1 MTNHKKQ
8 LMSLRVPA
16 NSFKAAAPNTM
27 TKEAAP
33 ARPLFN
39 FRSFLSAG
47 IKWPRNKKKSEPG
60 VPTDAPGHRHKGSYL
75 SEKMHK
81 LEDGNIEKSDPF
93 PLKAPLPPRSNFQTF
108 WAGLKERF
116 FRFMEVLV
124 LLDSPRELALVLEAF
139 NSKPVFQPKTVGLAV
154 TSVFAFR
161 KEKEEK
167 GRREAA
173 SVRIT
178 EKITSIAARYRN
190 LGKQPIPVEYR
201 QPAFKMANYGFRI
214 ANTRFSPG
222 YS

>member
-1 MTNHKKQ
+1 
-8 LMSLRVPA
+8 MSLRVPA

-33 ARPLFN
+33 ARPVFN

-47 IKWPRNKKKSEPG
+47 IKWPRNKEKSEPG
-60 VPTDAPGHRHKGSYL
+60 ASTDDHGHRHKGSFF
-75 SEKMHK
+75 SERMHK

-93 PLKAPLPPRSNFQTF
+93 PETAPLPPRSNFQTF

-116 FRFMEVLV
+116 FRFMEILV
-124 LLDSPRELALVLEAF
+124 LLDSPRELALVLETF
-139 NSKPVFQPKTVGLAV
+139 DSKPVFHPQTVGLAV
-154 TSVFAFR
+154 TSVFTFR

-167 GRREAA
+167 SRREAA
-173 SVRIT
+173 SVRLT

-190 LGKQPIPVEYR
+190 LENQPIPVDYR
-201 QPAFKMANYGFRI
+201 QPAFKMANYGFRV
-214 ANTRFSPG
+214 ANAEFSPG